1 MSHFSVGCLLEALHT
16 QPVRTFMTG
25 FVVLIEGQLCA
36 VVSGEQLTKE
46 TGSKSSWTE

>member
-1 MSHFSVGCLLEALHT
+1 MGCLLEALHT

-36 VVSGEQLTKE
+36 VVSGEQWTKE
-46 TGSKSSWTE
+46 TQAPKAVGLSDP